1 MNVADRIQSLRKSK
15 GISQEEFAD
24 QIGVSRQTVSKWES
38 EQSIPDID
46 KIIVMSDY
54 FEVTT
59 DYILKGIEPQKSAKR
74 EPLNANVFVAASTF
88 WNFIG
93 LTAAIAYWFE
103 RQTSMAFVI
112 GLGAMAM
119 GVLCFSI
126 GIAFS
131 TQNVEKAKRLFWI
144 INIWILVF
152 IPLSFIFNSFFT
164 GFIAPLGLI
173 APYPMFWYLNI
184 HPIYAFPMFWA
195 LYFAICI
202 TVVLIQVKIKRKL

>member
-74 EPLNANVFVAASTF
+74 EPLNANVFLASSTAF
-88 WNFIG
+88 NFIG
-93 LTAAIAYWFE
+93 LVVAIAYWFE
-103 RQTSMAFVI
+103 RQTAMAFVW
-112 GLGAMAM
+112 GLGAMAI
-119 GVLCFSI
+119 GVMCF
-126 GIAFS
+126 GVGLAFS
-131 TQNVEKAKRLFWI
+131 SQNVEKAKRLFWM
-144 INIWILVF
+144 INIWLLVF
-152 IPLSFIFNSFFT
+152 MPLSFIYNSLFS
-164 GFIAPLGLI
+164 GFIAP
-173 APYPMFWYLNI
+173 YPIFGYSNI
-184 HPIYAFPMFWA
+184 HLFIAFPIFWTV
-195 LYFAICI
+195 YFAICI
-202 TVVLIQVKIKRKL
+202 TVVLIQVKMKGRKL

>member
-46 KIIVMSDY
+46 KVIAMSDY

-59 DYILKGIEPQKSAKR
+59 DYILKGIEPQKAAKR
-74 EPLNANVFVAASTF
+74 EPLNANVFVAASTAF
-88 WNFIG
+88 NFIG
-93 LTAAIAYWFE
+93 LIAAIAFWYE
-103 RQTSMAFVI
+103 EQTPMAFVV
-112 GLGAMAM
+112 GLGAMAIGAM
-119 GVLCFSI
+119 CFCV
-126 GIAFS
+126 GLAFS
-131 TQNVEKAKRLFWI
+131 TQNVEKAKRLFWM

-152 IPLSFIFNSFFT
+152 IPLSFIWNSLFS
-164 GFIAPLGLI
+164 GPR
-173 APYPMFWYLNI
+173 APYVMIWYLNNPFI
-184 HPIYAFPMFWA
+184 TFPMFWVV
-195 LYFAICI
+195 YFAICI